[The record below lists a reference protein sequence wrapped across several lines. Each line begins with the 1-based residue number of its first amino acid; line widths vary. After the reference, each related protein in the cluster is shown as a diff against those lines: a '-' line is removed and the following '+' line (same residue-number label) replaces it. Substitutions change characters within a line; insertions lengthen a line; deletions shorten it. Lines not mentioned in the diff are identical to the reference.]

1 MRTVKLELMGA
12 LSSDWYEEMWCK
24 VAAARSCG
32 HNGTPITENGQ
43 LPSIFPS
50 DPYDM
55 VAKPKKTTARSAAS
69 MSAAMNFDEDVRC
82 SVFVNISNQFPT
94 A

>member
-12 LSSDWYEEMWCK
+12 LRSDWYEEMWCK

-32 HNGTPITENGQ
+32 HEGAPITENGQ

-55 VAKPKKTTARSAAS
+55 VAKPKSTIAKSATS
-69 MSAAMNFDEDVRC
+69 VSAAMNFDEDVRC
-82 SVFVNISNQFPT
+82 CDCMNISNQFLT